1 MTKNRHKQFLGV
13 LLAVCLMITSI
24 SAVAL
29 AADGTETAV
38 EVSTYQELLTALENA
53 ENGGEILIKGYI
65 TINVESN
72 YQILGNNSKRVTLK
86 RASDNAGFTITSPN
100 GQNTLQ
106 VQNLIFDG
114 AEIQASTSM
123 LFIDTNAIF
132 RNAEIKNC
140 SSFASAVEIGGGI
153 ISFTNCTF
161 DNNSATQG
169 AHLSSNSGGNV
180 SISNCI
186 FRNGIATY
194 KGGAIQFGAVG
205 RINTISDCEITGN
218 SAGTYGGGI
227 FNSSNLTIERTKI
240 NGNTAIQGGN
250 DIASE
255 ENGSLALDST
265 EKLNLLY
272 KADNKTAEWIE
283 DNSIEGYT
291 FLEMKLTDIPQP
303 DPEPTPD
310 PTPDPTPT
318 PTPDPTPTPTP
329 EQKPTENNNSTTNN
343 SPSAD
348 ITIKEPLSADDN
360 RVSITYNGTTFS
372 KEELEQILASVN
384 SNQNTSAPADVSHT
398 VTIDANALK
407 GAEQDN
413 NITVNLN
420 VNLPQ
425 TEGSNT
431 APAAIPTAVST
442 TQSNKSISITEIVII
457 GMLLCILV
465 CVIQRKK
472 Q

>member
-1 MTKNRHKQFLGV
+1 
-13 LLAVCLMITSI
+13 
-24 SAVAL
+24 
-29 AADGTETAV
+29 
-38 EVSTYQELLTALENA
+38 
-53 ENGGEILIKGYI
+53 
-65 TINVESN
+65 
-72 YQILGNNSKRVTLK
+72 
-86 RASDNAGFTITSPN
+86 
-100 GQNTLQ
+100 
-106 VQNLIFDG
+106 
-114 AEIQASTSM
+114 M

-303 DPEPTPD
+303 DPEPTLD

>member
-13 LLAVCLMITSI
+13 LLALCLMITSI

-29 AADGTETAV
+29 AADGTESTV
-38 EVSTYQELLTALENA
+38 EIYEYQELLTAIENA
-53 ENGGEILIKGYI
+53 EDGGEILITDYI

-72 YQILGNNSKRVTLK
+72 YQILGDNSKRVTLK
-86 RASDNAGFTITSPN
+86 RANENVGIYITSPN
-100 GQNTLQ
+100 HQNTLQ
-106 VQNLIFDG
+106 AQNLIFDG
-114 AEIQASTSM
+114 AEIQANTSM
-123 LFIDTNAIF
+123 VFIDTNAIF

-140 SSFASAVEIGGGI
+140 SSIASAVEISGGI

-169 AHLSSNSGGNV
+169 AHIGSNSGGNV

-205 RINTISDCEITGN
+205 RTNTISDSEITGN
-218 SAGTYGGGI
+218 TAGTYGGGI
-227 FNSSNLTIERTKI
+227 YSRSNLTIERTKI

-265 EKLNLLY
+265 EELNLLY
-272 KADNKTAEWIE
+272 KADNKTAEWI
-283 DNSIEGYT
+283 D
-291 FLEMKLTDIPQP
+291 DR
-303 DPEPTPD
+303 
-310 PTPDPTPT
+310 
-318 PTPDPTPTPTP
+318 
-329 EQKPTENNNSTTNN
+329 
-343 SPSAD
+343 SAD
-348 ITIKEPLSADDN
+348 
-360 RVSITYNGTTFS
+360 NGTTFS
-372 KEELEQILASVN
+372 KEELEHILASVN

-407 GAEQDN
+407 GAEQDK

-431 APAAIPTAVST
+431 APTTAPA
-442 TQSNKSISITEIVII
+442 TQSNNSISITEIVII

-465 CVIQRKK
+465 CVIQKK
-472 Q
+472 RQ

>member
-13 LLAVCLMITSI
+13 LLALCLMITSI

-29 AADGTETAV
+29 AADGTESTV

-53 ENGGEILIKGYI
+53 ENGGEILITDYI

-72 YQILGNNSKRVTLK
+72 YQILGDNSKRVTLK
-86 RASDNAGFTITSPN
+86 RANENVGIYITSPN
-100 GQNTLQ
+100 YQNTLQ

-114 AEIQASTSM
+114 AEIQANGSM
-123 LFIDTNAIF
+123 VFIDTNAIF

-140 SSFASAVEIGGGI
+140 SSIASAVEISGGI

-169 AHLSSNSGGNV
+169 AHIGSSSGGNV

-186 FRNGIATY
+186 FRNGTATY

-205 RINTISDCEITGN
+205 RTNTISDSEITGN

-240 NGNTAIQGGN
+240 NGNTATEGGN
-250 DIASE
+250 DLANE
-255 ENGSLALDST
+255 EYGKLTLDST
-265 EKLNLLY
+265 EELNLLY
-272 KADNKTAEWIE
+272 KADNKTAEWIDDRSA
-283 DNSIEGYT
+283 DNGTY
-291 FLEMKLTDIPQP
+291 LEMKLTDIP
-303 DPEPTPD
+303 EPTPE

-318 PTPDPTPTPTP
+318 PTPDPTPTPTPTP

-384 SNQNTSAPADVSHT
+384 STSNTSAPADVSHT

-407 GAEQDN
+407 GTEQDK

-431 APAAIPTAVST
+431 APTTAPA
-442 TQSNKSISITEIVII
+442 TQSNNSISITEIVII

-465 CVIQRKK
+465 CVIQKK
-472 Q
+472 RQ

>member
-1 MTKNRHKQFLGV
+1 MTKNRHKHFIGV

-265 EKLNLLY
+265 EELNLLY

-291 FLEMKLTDIPQP
+291 FLEIKLTDIPQP
-303 DPEPTPD
+303 D
-310 PTPDPTPT
+310 
-318 PTPDPTPTPTP
+318 P

-398 VTIDANALK
+398 VTIDSNAIK
-407 GAEQDN
+407 GAEQDK

-425 TEGSNT
+425 SEGSN
-431 APAAIPTAVST
+431 AVPTSVQA

-472 Q
+472 K

>member
-53 ENGGEILIKGYI
+53 ENGGEILIKSSI
-65 TINVESN
+65 TINVEGTDIVIGQAQK
-72 YQILGNNSKRVTLK
+72 QITLK
-86 RASDNAGFTITSPN
+86 KANENVRFAVIGN
-100 GQNTLQ
+100 GNQNTVLF
-106 VQNLIFDG
+106 QNLIFDG
-114 AEIQASTSM
+114 ADIQSEIGLM
-123 LFIDTNAIF
+123 FISANATFWNVEF
-132 RNAEIKNC
+132 RNSLSRGA
-140 SSFASAVEIGGGI
+140 AVEIGVGNI
-153 ISFTNCTF
+153 YFNDCVF
-161 DNNSATQG
+161 DNNTARYGS
-169 AHLSSNSGGNV
+169 HLNSGSNGNV
-180 SISNCI
+180 HIQGCT
-186 FRNGIATY
+186 FTNGTADNY
-194 KGGAIQFGAVG
+194 GGAIYFGG
-205 RINTISDCEITGN
+205 EQGTHTISDCEITGN

-227 FNSSNLTIERTKI
+227 YSRSNLTIERTKI

-255 ENGSLALDST
+255 ENGSLAPDST

-283 DNSIEGYT
+283 DNSIGGYT
-291 FLEMKLTDIPQP
+291 LLEMKLTDIPQP

-384 SNQNTSAPADVSHT
+384 SSQNTSAPADVSHT

-407 GAEQDN
+407 GAEQDK

-425 TEGSNT
+425 SEGSN
-431 APAAIPTAVST
+431 AVPTSVQA